1 MSVGSRIKELRK
13 AQDPPITQREFAD
26 RVGIKQSTVATYE
39 SDRNI
44 PSDAVISLICREF
57 HVREAWLRDGTGE
70 MFERLTEDEERARF
84 FGDLSKES
92 ASPEVLAFIDAL
104 RKSSDSTIRAAFQFV
119 SSVYESY
126 NDLQK
131 EKEKEKGSESK

>member
-13 AQDPPITQREFAD
+13 AQNPTITQQEFAD

-39 SDRNI
+39 SDRNA

-70 MFERLTEDEERARF
+70 MLEQLTEDEDRARF
-84 FGDLSKES
+84 FGSLSKEN

-104 RKSSDSTIRAAFQFV
+104 RKSSDTTIRAALEFV
-119 SSVYESY
+119 CNVYESY
-126 NDLQK
+126 NALQK
-131 EKEKEKGSESK
+131 EKENGD

>member
-1 MSVGSRIKELRK
+1 MSVASRTKELR
-13 AQDPPITQREFAD
+13 DSLGLTQQKFAD
-26 RVGIKQSTVATYE
+26 RLGITRGAVANWDLDR
-39 SDRNI
+39 SD

-70 MFERLTEDEERARF
+70 MFEQLTEDEDRARF

-104 RKSSDSTIRAAFQFV
+104 RKSSDTTIRAALEFV
-119 SSVYESY
+119 CNVYESY
-126 NDLQK
+126 NALQK
-131 EKEKEKGSESK
+131 EKENGD